1 MSFNMKTLLKSKSS
15 SKCKWY
21 CLLPESI
28 GRHKRMTLNIK
39 KSNGILLNIEISNRN
54 DIQFAPGYPCTISEV
69 KSGIGL
75 MIGDVLLQVNDINVS
90 RTQSKAVQKLI
101 KNLPLPINLQLYRRN
116 LPSTSINIDKIIL
129 NSVDQHQPL
138 KSEHNYSFSDT
149 YADRAFCSSD
159 KPYEKSIFMSPI
171 QSDGSESG
179 VGSESTD
186 NEHRSIDNYER
197 EALRLIEIEKE
208 FINQLELGVQYY
220 SRPLKH
226 YLISS
231 TEHGKLFQN
240 IEKILAIS
248 RYQLNRLQSLSQRTI
263 VNHIGQIFHEKVQL
277 ICEAF
282 TRYLSGYTDAC
293 LQLKQL
299 IKCASFQRFIHQNQI
314 NFSIEQFLQ
323 IPINHIDNLANQLD
337 ILCCTCENGN
347 DANYLLHVLKEL
359 RQCSLHYHELSSQ
372 NHCTTTTMT
381 LNSASG
387 ILISAEDE
395 QIIDL
400 QNRLQFAKN
409 IPEIILTGRNRHVIF
424 SGVVLLQNENKNY
437 IEVSFKYLKFDRM
450 IGFF

>member
-1 MSFNMKTLLKSKSS
+1 MKTLLKTKTSSKS
-15 SKCKWY
+15 KWY

-28 GRHKRMTLNIK
+28 GRHKQMKLNIK
-39 KSNGILLNIEISNRN
+39 NSNGILLNIEIFNRN
-54 DIQFAPGYPCTISEV
+54 DIQFTPGYPCTISEV
-69 KSGIGL
+69 KSDIGL
-75 MIGDVLLQVNDINVS
+75 MIGDILIQVNDINVS
-90 RTQSKAVQKLI
+90 RTQSKAIQKLI

-116 LPSTSINIDKIIL
+116 IPSTSINIDKIIL
-129 NSVDQHQPL
+129 NSVEQHQPL

-159 KPYEKSIFMSPI
+159 KPSSI

-186 NEHRSIDNYER
+186 NEHRSICNYER

-248 RYQLNRLQSLSQRTI
+248 RYQLNRLQSLTQRTI
-263 VNHIGQIFHEKVQL
+263 INHIGQIFHEKVQL

-282 TRYLSGYTDAC
+282 TRYLSGYSDAC

-299 IKCASFQRFIHQNQI
+299 IKCASFQRFIHENQI
-314 NFSIEQFLQ
+314 NFSIEQFLK

-359 RQCSLHYHELSSQ
+359 RQCSLYYHELSIQ
-372 NHCTTTTMT
+372 NHHCTTTMT
-381 LNSASG
+381 LNSGTSG
-387 ILISAEDE
+387 ITTYLEDE

-400 QNRLQFAKN
+400 QNRIQFEKN

-424 SGVVLLQNENKNY
+424 SGVVLLQNETKNY
-437 IEVSFKYLKFDRM
+437 IEVSFK
-450 IGFF
+450 I